1 MRRCDCVGA
10 AGANDGGRRPVFSGA
25 KTLHS
30 MNGHHVCRRC
40 VMHMGAY
47 NASVGCSGLGWGKV
61 AIPVKLEQLS
71 IFIKWTP
78 ILTKSAVFSVQ

>member
-1 MRRCDCVGA
+1 
-10 AGANDGGRRPVFSGA
+10 
-25 KTLHS
+25 
-30 MNGHHVCRRC
+30 
-40 VMHMGAY
+40 MGAY
-47 NASVGCSGLGWGKV
+47 NASVGCSGLGWGKKV